1 MAEERARIEIGFDGG
16 QIMSVSAT
24 SASADELGKALE
36 GDATGVVVIEAEDGH
51 YSVILRH
58 VAYVKRFSRESR
70 VGFGA

>member
-24 SASADELGKALE
+24 SASADALGKALE

-51 YSVILRH
+51 YAVILRH